1 VLTSSSE
8 DFTSVLIRRKVL
20 TRSQLQGARLLQ
32 RQTNSPL
39 WDVLI
44 EFGYASREQV
54 YAAMYV
60 DPDGSEEPDKFN
72 DLVIDPTVIGLVP
85 ESVARENVIIPIQL
99 IDGALQVAMV
109 EPDDARLLA
118 RLKFILSCKIKA
130 HRAPRERILDC
141 INRHYGQTD
150 QGSVDELLQDYTS
163 STVDFELT
171 RDEDYPAAPRT
182 LRGKLTDSASEFELS
197 LGDDR
202 SQSLMAGKRGEEK
215 DVFETDF
222 EMQAASAE
230 APDTDLES
238 SDFDLALDDRG
249 SSQPGHSR
257 RTQLAMDDAPREA
270 ADCSMMC
277 FTDSMADDDL
287 LTKSAAMPAPAAAR
301 PVPAAAPPASP
312 PRGAGVL
319 ATKNKASAAKPMVER
334 QATIRYYSQM
344 APERMFP
351 LLVVISRKAIMEV
364 VKRDVVQKQ
373 SKKFTVQMDS
383 TVEIEPILP
392 GCDCFPP
399 KENVRINAAESS
411 ARFWVVPRVLG
422 EVMHA
427 RVVIRQNGKV
437 LAEVPL
443 EMNVAKQ
450 TLTLCVGA
458 MNFCV
463 PFVSMLLKQSQLS
476 LTSSEGGSGLLAAL
490 VGWLLVMLSPEVMAG
505 LLLLATVGLYFWL
518 RPRQRDVF
526 WDIQPVGR

>member
-1 VLTSSSE
+1 MLTSHE
-8 DFTSVLIRRKVL
+8 DFTSVLLRRKVV
-20 TRSQLQGARLLQ
+20 TPSQMQGAQLLQ
-32 RQTNSPL
+32 RQTKAPL
-39 WDVLI
+39 GEVLV

-54 YAAMYV
+54 LSAMFV
-60 DPDGSEEPDKFN
+60 HCGDDWI
-72 DLVIDPTVIGLVP
+72 DLTRVEIPREIIARVP
-85 ESVARENVIIPIQL
+85 ESVAREHTVIPIAIVDGVLQL
-99 IDGALQVAMV
+99 AMAD
-109 EPDDARLLA
+109 PDDMDTLAKLL
-118 RLKFILSCKIKA
+118 FILDDKIQPLA
-130 HRAPRERILDC
+130 APKEQILAC
-141 INRHYGQTD
+141 INRHYGGWD
-150 QGSVDELLQDYTS
+150 QESVDELIHDFTS
-163 STVDFELT
+163 TAVDFELS
-171 RDEDYPAAPRT
+171 RDPDKPRT
-182 LRGKLTDSASEFELS
+182 VRGQLTDSDSEFELA
-197 LGDDR
+197 L
-202 SQSLMAGKRGEEK
+202 GEEKK

-222 EMQAASAE
+222 DPDDGSASQVAAMDEEDS
-230 APDTDLES
+230 DLGS
-238 SDFDLALDDRG
+238 SEFDLGINDVQTKGETMGGGQA
-249 SSQPGHSR
+249 P
-257 RTQLAMDDAPREA
+257 RTQLAMDDAARDEGEPLRAKTRVYCENFDA
-270 ADCSMMC
+270 V
-277 FTDSMADDDL
+277 
-287 LTKSAAMPAPAAAR
+287 PAPAAAR
-301 PVPAAAPPASP
+301 PVPAAAAPATFQ
-312 PRGAGVL
+312 PRGVTVFTAKHKTG
-319 ATKNKASAAKPMVER
+319 ADKPMVER

-351 LLVVISRKAIMEV
+351 LLVVISRKAILEV
-364 VKRDVVQKQ
+364 VKQDVVQKQ

-399 KENVRINAAESS
+399 KETAQINASESS

-427 RVVIRQNGKV
+427 RVIVRQNGNV

-443 EMNVAKQ
+443 EMHVAKQ

-526 WDIQPVGR
+526 WDIQPAH